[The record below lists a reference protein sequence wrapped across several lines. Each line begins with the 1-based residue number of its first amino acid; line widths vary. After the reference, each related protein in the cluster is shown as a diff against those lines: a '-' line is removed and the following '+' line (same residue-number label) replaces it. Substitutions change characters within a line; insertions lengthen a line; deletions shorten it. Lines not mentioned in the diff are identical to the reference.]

1 MNNEKSINE
10 LIDEEMPEQSFAE
23 VKEKETE
30 GVSFNFDF
38 LKAETGQGAI
48 SDYIDSP
55 LNFNRSSAIAR
66 VIRGLTGFL
75 GNLNLALVDILI
87 GVLEY
92 MQEKKKNSGGAE
104 NGIV

>member
-10 LIDEEMPEQSFAE
+10 LISEEVPEQNFAE
-23 VKEKETE
+23 IKETE
-30 GVSFNFDF
+30 SKSFNLNF
-38 LKAETGQGAI
+38 LKAETGQGSI

-55 LNFNRSSAIAR
+55 LNFNRSNAIAR

-92 MQEKKKNSGGAE
+92 MQEKRKTTGGAD
-104 NGIV
+104 NGNV